1 MPLTEVYPTLTEE
14 QRANVLK
21 TARGEI
27 VEHDG
32 RHWMSFIMSSFDG
45 VTTRLV
51 TVGKDNTEFWKDVV
65 LYKDK
70 DKVIESSDVVT
81 QNRLNYWQLPKFDS
95 MGMYY

>member
-1 MPLTEVYPTLTEE
+1 MSK
-14 QRANVLK
+14 VLK
-21 TARGEI
+21 VTWRRVFSKWRLCIIRNYGPLEYADLELVIHNGHKEI
-27 VEHDG
+27 H
-32 RHWMSFIMSSFDG
+32 RSH
-45 VTTRLV
+45 
-51 TVGKDNTEFWKDVV
+51 V